1 MTMRSGRTLLGL
13 SLLALALG
21 AASALSTTAGAQGA
35 KLRFGVGPLQ
45 PTPSETKKA
54 YEPFFAYL
62 AKELGRDFDLT
73 ATTDWAGI
81 SVALANKQVD
91 LAWMGPWGY
100 VLANDDSGARAIA
113 TAKYDGKPIYHA
125 IVVCKPGLVTSWPD
139 GAKGKRVLFADVGS
153 TSGWLIP
160 TSWFKRRGVDP
171 KQLFNYSDGATHAAN
186 EIGVASGQVDCATDF
201 DRNRNAMIEGGKLE
215 KNATEVVW
223 TSEPL
228 PNDAIAVPRD
238 FDPALADRIQRAF
251 EEVKDSFDPG
261 RLLTGLPKMAGWA
274 AKAWP
279 PATDELPVLLL
290 RTAET
295 IAMAAIGTTAAA
307 LLALPLCV
315 VAARNVTPS
324 MALYYPSRWFLN
336 ALRGVDSF
344 VFALLFVA
352 AVGLGPF
359 AGVLGIA
366 LHTWGSTAKLWAEA
380 IENIPPGPLE
390 AAAATGASRVKVIAY
405 ALFPDVAP
413 SMVSVGLFWWEFNVR
428 ASTVL
433 GVVGAG
439 GIGQELKNSMDLL
452 DFPRLLTI
460 LVIILVMV
468 TVIDHASQWVRRR
481 LE

>member
-1 MTMRSGRTLLGL
+1 M
-13 SLLALALG
+13 LALVLA
-21 AASALSTTAGAQGA
+21 AASALSTTADAQGG

-139 GAKGKRVLFADVGS
+139 GAKGKRVSFADVGS

-160 TSWFKRRGVDP
+160 TSWFKRRGADP

-186 EIGVASGQVDCATDF
+186 EIGVASAQVDCATDF

-238 FDPALADRIQRAF
+238 FDPALADRIQ
-251 EEVKDSFDPG
+251 K
-261 RLLTGLPKMAGWA
+261 LLVGISEAQAKTILPTHYTG
-274 AKAWP
+274 
-279 PATDELPVLLL
+279 
-290 RTAET
+290 
-295 IAMAAIGTTAAA
+295 
-307 LLALPLCV
+307 
-315 VAARNVTPS
+315 
-324 MALYYPSRWFLN
+324 
-336 ALRGVDSF
+336 
-344 VFALLFVA
+344 FVA
-352 AVGLGPF
+352 ATHESYRMIED
-359 AGVLGIA
+359 AGVL
-366 LHTWGSTAKLWAEA
+366 
-380 IENIPPGPLE
+380 
-390 AAAATGASRVKVIAY
+390 
-405 ALFPDVAP
+405 
-413 SMVSVGLFWWEFNVR
+413 VGR
-428 ASTVL
+428 
-433 GVVGAG
+433 
-439 GIGQELKNSMDLL
+439 LKKK
-452 DFPRLLTI
+452 
-460 LVIILVMV
+460 
-468 TVIDHASQWVRRR
+468 
-481 LE
+481 

>member
-1 MTMRSGRTLLGL
+1 M
-13 SLLALALG
+13 LALVLA
-21 AASALSTTAGAQGA
+21 AASALSTTADAQGG

-139 GAKGKRVLFADVGS
+139 GAKGKRVSFADVGS

-160 TSWFKRRGVDP
+160 TSWFKRRGADP

-186 EIGVASGQVDCATDF
+186 EIGVASSQVDCATDF

-238 FDPALADRIQRAF
+238 FDPALADRIQ
-251 EEVKDSFDPG
+251 K
-261 RLLTGLPKMAGWA
+261 LLVGISEAQAKTILPSHYTG
-274 AKAWP
+274 
-279 PATDELPVLLL
+279 
-290 RTAET
+290 
-295 IAMAAIGTTAAA
+295 
-307 LLALPLCV
+307 
-315 VAARNVTPS
+315 
-324 MALYYPSRWFLN
+324 
-336 ALRGVDSF
+336 
-344 VFALLFVA
+344 FVA
-352 AVGLGPF
+352 ATHESYRMIED
-359 AGVLGIA
+359 AGVL
-366 LHTWGSTAKLWAEA
+366 
-380 IENIPPGPLE
+380 
-390 AAAATGASRVKVIAY
+390 
-405 ALFPDVAP
+405 
-413 SMVSVGLFWWEFNVR
+413 VGR
-428 ASTVL
+428 
-433 GVVGAG
+433 
-439 GIGQELKNSMDLL
+439 LKKK
-452 DFPRLLTI
+452 
-460 LVIILVMV
+460 
-468 TVIDHASQWVRRR
+468 
-481 LE
+481 